1 MTGNK
6 YEAPESNV
14 GIQSMESA
22 SLTMNEIL
30 FSFKGRIGR
39 KTYWM
44 FFLAFMVVLFLLVG
58 VFSMMGLNENIMA
71 VVMLVFYI
79 PAIWMSLAVQ
89 VKRWHDR
96 DKSGWWVLISFI
108 PIIGPLWAFVENGC
122 LAGDDGVNS
131 FGPPSV

>member
-1 MTGNK
+1 MAGNK

>member
-1 MTGNK
+1 MAGNQ

-14 GIQSMESA
+14 GIQSMEST

-58 VFSMMGLNENIMA
+58 VFSMIGLDENIMA

-96 DKSGWWVLISFI
+96 DKSGWWVLISI
-108 PIIGPLWAFVENGC
+108 VPIIGPLWAFVENGC

-131 FGPPSV
+131 FGPPSI

>member
-1 MTGNK
+1 MAGNK

-58 VFSMMGLNENIMA
+58 VFSAMGLNENIMA
-71 VVMLVFYI
+71 VVMLVLYI

-131 FGPPSV
+131 FGPPSA

>member
-1 MTGNK
+1 
-6 YEAPESNV
+6 
-14 GIQSMESA
+14 
-22 SLTMNEIL
+22 MNEIL